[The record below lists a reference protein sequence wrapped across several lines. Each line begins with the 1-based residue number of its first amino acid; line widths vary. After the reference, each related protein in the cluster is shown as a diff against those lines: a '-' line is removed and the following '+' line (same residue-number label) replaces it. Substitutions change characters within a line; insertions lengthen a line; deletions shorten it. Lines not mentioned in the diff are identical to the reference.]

1 MEASGWISILAVV
14 IIVCI
19 AKSKKKTVRRPGG
32 AKIQPP
38 APPVETQESVVKP
51 KKPTEKPM
59 EELHVIRNAS
69 AKSEAG
75 KAVRGKLTA
84 QDMRRAFVMSEILR
98 EPVSVRDDNR

>member
-1 MEASGWISILAVV
+1 MESSGWISILVIVVV
-14 IIVCI
+14 ICIV
-19 AKSKKKTVRRPGG
+19 KSRKKTVRRPGD
-32 AKIQPP
+32 AKVQPP
-38 APPVETQESVVKP
+38 APPAETQESVVKP

-69 AKSEAG
+69 AKSEAV